1 MSNLLRKLF
10 GMIYI
15 RPKDPYKGAGKFIQN
30 VRAHTDSRTDRHRF
44 HYFSCT
50 IQGLL
55 YVPSWG
61 FLNIP
66 FRGWKWWLAINLFL
80 WCLRGTYIANP
91 DVFQGFTTFH
101 VPPPPTLGTI
111 GCCAA
116 LWWWV
121 ARLLGPVG
129 IKWQWFFASI
139 TQARKWPWKL
149 LG

>member
-1 MSNLLRKLF
+1 
-10 GMIYI
+10 MIYI
-15 RPKDPYKGAGKFIQN
+15 RPKDPYKSFSQGCREVYPKCTSTYRQSDIRTVGQTDIGFII
-30 VRAHTDSRTDRHRF
+30 F
-44 HYFSCT
+44 H
-50 IQGLL
+50 
-55 YVPSWG
+55 VPFRVAICPFLG
-61 FLNIP
+61 VLNIP
-66 FRGWKWWLAINLFL
+66 FRGWKWWLVINLFL